1 MLSLAGYTRPTLHT
15 RDADP
20 RTTLQW
26 MVRLT
31 QAGLSDVSIRLLAEE
46 IVKDLWPHDYLS
58 EYAAVL
64 NWVRTHVRY
73 TRDPIIIEQVKTPRA
88 IIETGTGDCDDM
100 CVIIGTLVGTLG
112 GKARYVA
119 GGFRRHMGGEPA
131 LSHVWCEAFDPAS
144 KKWVVLD
151 PVPGRNV
158 GEMLRRLVD
167 TVAVP
172 AV

>member
-1 MLSLAGYTRPTLHT
+1 MPPLAGYTRPTLHT
-15 RDADP
+15 PDADP

-31 QAGLSDVSIRLLAEE
+31 RAGLADVKIRLLAEE
-46 IVKDLWPHDYLS
+46 IVRDLWPHDYLS

-64 NWVRTHVRY
+64 QWVRMNIRY
-73 TRDPIIIEQVKTPRA
+73 TRDPIVIEQVKTPQA
-88 IIETGTGDCDDM
+88 ILETGTGDCDDM
-100 CVIIGTLVGTLG
+100 SVIIGTFVGTLG

-119 GGFRRHMGGEPA
+119 GGFRPGA

-158 GEMLRRLVD
+158 AEMLRRLVN
-167 TVAVP
+167 TVVVDAV
-172 AV
+172 